1 MSSILKRRPSALS
14 YLLHDFVPGPTVEQ
28 YRKKYKGNMSSPAV
42 DIYYSLYG
50 TILNAVTAPR
60 GAGGG
65 ARERRAVRGKVRQQ
79 KRSEKESE

>member
-1 MSSILKRRPSALS
+1 
-14 YLLHDFVPGPTVEQ
+14 
-28 YRKKYKGNMSSPAV
+28 MSSPAV

-65 ARERRAVRGKVRQQ
+65 RQNKRETGRERESKTAEEVGKG
-79 KRSEKESE
+79 K

>member
-1 MSSILKRRPSALS
+1 
-14 YLLHDFVPGPTVEQ
+14 
-28 YRKKYKGNMSSPAV
+28 MSSPAV

-65 ARERRAVRGKVRQQ
+65 GKKKTRERQAVRGKVRQQ

>member
-1 MSSILKRRPSALS
+1 MSSILKRRPSAPS

-60 GAGGG
+60 GTGGNKRETG
-65 ARERRAVRGKVRQQ
+65 RERESKTAEEVGKG
-79 KRSEKESE
+79 K